1 MSAYISK
8 IGYIKV
14 GDHWSSSLTELAYEA
29 SKNILK
35 QRSIE
40 PEVLIVSNAF
50 SEVTSS
56 QSNLGPLI
64 ADSLGLDGV
73 DSFKVESSGASGSAA
88 LHVAVSMLRSGQA
101 DSVLVL
107 GVEKMRDLDPSKL
120 LPAQGISESA
130 DYAQFFGISFSSLNA
145 LLTRLYMNEYNIS
158 RHDLSA
164 FPVISHTN
172 SSTAQHA
179 QFKKKFTVE
188 EVSSSELV
196 ADPLRVLDCAPVG
209 DGAAAVLLVGEKYAG
224 RDKSSVEIIASE
236 SVSSSSSSFFGRDRS
251 IHFGST
257 AEAARKALKRS
268 GLSIDDIDFF
278 EIHDSYSILAALSV
292 EAIGLAES
300 GKACKEAASGKFDL
314 KGKHPRSTIGGMK
327 ARGYPIG
334 AAGIY
339 QICEAYMQLTGSAG
353 PNQVPGSRNGLIQA
367 LSGIDSSCF
376 IHVLSSMRR
385 SN

>member
-88 LHVAVSMLRSGQA
+88 LHVAVSMLQSGQA

-130 DYAQFFGISFSSLNA
+130 EYAQFFGISFSSLNA

-188 EVSSSELV
+188 EVSRSELV

-314 KGKHPRSTIGGMK
+314 
-327 ARGYPIG
+327 
-334 AAGIY
+334 
-339 QICEAYMQLTGSAG
+339 
-353 PNQVPGSRNGLIQA
+353 
-367 LSGIDSSCF
+367 
-376 IHVLSSMRR
+376 
-385 SN
+385 

>member
-1 MSAYISK
+1 MSVYISN
-8 IGYIKV
+8 IGYVKV
-14 GDHWSSSLTELAYEA
+14 GDHWSSSLTELAFEA
-29 SKNILK
+29 SRNILK
-35 QRSIE
+35 ESPIK

-56 QSNLGPLI
+56 QSNLGPLV

-88 LHVAVSMLRSGQA
+88 LHVAVNMLSSGHA
-101 DSVLVL
+101 ESVLVV
-107 GVEKMRDLDPSKL
+107 GVEKMRDLDPSKV

-145 LLTRLYMNEYNIS
+145 LLSRLYMNEYDVS
-158 RHDLSA
+158 RHELSA
-164 FPVISHTN
+164 FPVISHGN

-188 EVSSSELV
+188 EVSRSELV

-209 DGAAAVLLVGEKYAG
+209 DGAAAVLLVNDRKVEKS
-224 RDKSSVEIIASE
+224 KSNVEIIASE
-236 SVSSSSSSFFGRDRS
+236 SVSSGSSSFFRDHS
-251 IHFGST
+251 YHFDST
-257 AEAARKALKRS
+257 AEATKKALKSSR
-268 GLSIDDIDFF
+268 LSIEDIDFF

-292 EAIGLAES
+292 EAIGLADR
-300 GKACKEAASGKFDL
+300 GKSCKDATSGKFDL
-314 KGKHPRSTIGGMK
+314 RGKYPISTFGGMK

-339 QICEAYMQLTGSAG
+339 QVCEAYMQLTGRAG
-353 PNQVPGSRNGLIQA
+353 PNQVVNARKGLIQA
-367 LSGIDSSCF
+367 LSGVDSSCF
-376 IHVLSSMRR
+376 IHILSSRR
-385 SN
+385 SHD

>member
-1 MSAYISK
+1 MAVYISD
-8 IGYIKV
+8 IGYVKV
-14 GDHWSSSLTELAYEA
+14 GDHWSSSLTELAFEA
-29 SKNILK
+29 SRNILK
-35 QRSIE
+35 ESPIK

-56 QSNLGPLI
+56 QSNLGPLV

-88 LHVAVSMLRSGQA
+88 LHVAVEMLSSGHA
-101 DSVLVL
+101 ESVLVV
-107 GVEKMRDLDPSKL
+107 GVEKMRDLDPSKV

-145 LLTRLYMNEYNIS
+145 LLSRLYMNEYDVS
-158 RHDLSA
+158 RHELSA
-164 FPVISHTN
+164 FPVISHAN

-188 EVSSSELV
+188 EVSRSELV

-209 DGAAAVLLVGEKYAG
+209 DGAAAVLLVNVKKV
-224 RDKSSVEIIASE
+224 DKTKSNVEIIASE
-236 SVSSSSSSFFGRDRS
+236 SVSSGSSSFFRNHS
-251 IHFGST
+251 YHFGST
-257 AEAARKALKRS
+257 AEATKKALKRS
-268 GLSIDDIDFF
+268 KLTIEDLDFF

-292 EAIGLAES
+292 EAIGLADR
-300 GKACKEAASGKFDL
+300 GKSCTDAASGKFDL
-314 KGKHPRSTIGGMK
+314 RGKFPISTFGGMK

-339 QICEAYMQLTGSAG
+339 QVCEAYMQLIGRAG
-353 PNQVPGSRNGLIQA
+353 PNQVVNARKGLIQA
-367 LSGIDSSCF
+367 LSGVDSSCF
-376 IHVLSSMRR
+376 IHILSSRR
-385 SN
+385 SQA